1 MWAEVLIVISHIQ
14 TINYFDAFL
23 LMLFYNLSR
32 SFLAIQ
38 CMSDYGDLIKKA
50 LGHIREH
57 NPLKWYKT
65 VLLTLQ
71 HEYTTLQDEGDG
83 MVDHRS
89 AEWADLKV
97 ITIGIFQSIVCTIT
111 ATYIVHVH
119 VSLLHSNIIV
129 LPTVTI
135 CKTRNSQV
143 KYVTKLNNLNTCT
156 VHA

>member
-1 MWAEVLIVISHIQ
+1 
-14 TINYFDAFL
+14 
-23 LMLFYNLSR
+23 
-32 SFLAIQ
+32 
-38 CMSDYGDLIKKA
+38 MSDYGDLIKKA

-97 ITIGIFQSIVCTIT
+97 HVC
-111 ATYIVHVH
+111 V
-119 VSLLHSNIIV
+119 
-129 LPTVTI
+129 VTM
-135 CKTRNSQV
+135 NQ
-143 KYVTKLNNLNTCT
+143 LCT
-156 VHA
+156 LYM